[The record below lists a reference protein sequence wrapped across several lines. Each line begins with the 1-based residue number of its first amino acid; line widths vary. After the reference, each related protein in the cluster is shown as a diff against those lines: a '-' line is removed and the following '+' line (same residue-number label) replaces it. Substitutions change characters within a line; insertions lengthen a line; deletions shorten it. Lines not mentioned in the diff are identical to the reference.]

1 MTKITQQNFKQLHQL
16 TPKRIYLPTANV
28 LKKNADNS
36 RYYGALNFPF
46 KETIQAIFERDTGL
60 KLFDNKNDIYNKTSV
75 WSSIKNEDEFNTVE
89 KWIKAQDTTVFI
101 RSLLPYCIALDVNVD
116 IVNEVKTEIGDLE
129 DKAKR
134 NRDEN
139 AISALVDLLCHK
151 ISKNKEGFYIAAVP
165 ANKGKEF
172 DLPTLLAAKIVDKL
186 DCVNI
191 TDNFAYKNSKQVLKS
206 ISIDD
211 KWQELEQSNLV
222 FERHNLANKPIIL
235 IDDKYQSGT
244 TLHYVASKLQQAG
257 FNTIYGLTIVKTM
270 KDDDNQ

>member
-1 MTKITQQNFKQLHQL
+1 MTKITQQNFKQLYQL

-28 LKKNADNS
+28 LKKNTDNS

-75 WSSIKNEDEFNTVE
+75 WSSIKTEDEFNTIE
-89 KWIKAQDTTVFI
+89 KWIKAQGATVFI
-101 RSLLPYCIALDVNVD
+101 RSLLSSCIALDVNVD

-151 ISKNKEGFYIAAVP
+151 ISANKEGFYIAAVP
-165 ANKGKEF
+165 ANKDKKF
-172 DLPTLLAAKIVDKL
+172 DLPTLLAAKIADKL

-222 FERHNLANKPIIL
+222 FERHNLANKAIIL